1 MSSSA
6 HADVVLGG
14 QCVPGSTHPS
24 ASDVLLLLCG
34 IHDQGTRQNNVR
46 SGNGQ
51 CSPHHHFSDLS
62 YPGGTKEPT
71 AMMMMNL

>member
-34 IHDQGTRQNNVR
+34 IHDQGARQNEV
-46 SGNGQ
+46 
-51 CSPHHHFSDLS
+51 
-62 YPGGTKEPT
+62 
-71 AMMMMNL
+71 